1 LTPLHPTDYS
11 PRPMRNPL
19 SVLAVT
25 LLVVTACSEPRKSPR
40 LSEIL
45 PNLPAPPN
53 SEVIS
58 REGGEDAIKVRF
70 RSSLQPDQIAAYYR
84 EVLSK
89 APWRLVSDARE
100 QDGGIALYAEQDGPP
115 LWVTIRKAEGA
126 SGTFVDLAG
135 AKTKSR

>member
-1 LTPLHPTDYS
+1 
-11 PRPMRNPL
+11 
-19 SVLAVT
+19 
-25 LLVVTACSEPRKSPR
+25 VV
-40 LSEIL
+40 
-45 PNLPAPPN
+45 
-53 SEVIS
+53 S